1 MRFYGYLFLV
11 AGIIILTGY
20 MQNPTDR
27 NKLGFFGDFIYTL
40 SHPNTI
46 GDYFKEENKY
56 EKIFAIAPKEKRIK
70 RLDKFDNEYYLTLSY
85 FRNDTFTAQKLLLP
99 SDSIVKE
106 FKISREEVYEHCYDT
121 SWLQDGPDI
130 FIKAHEKVERTRALH
145 FLFQG
150 KQVVFN
156 ASHGP
161 LYCYNTES
169 TQPKWFNKDFI
180 FHHSIETDSLGNIWA
195 CGLSR
200 KLNDLEML
208 DFQIVKID
216 PKTGKTLFHKS
227 VVDIM
232 HRSVE
237 LQKLNYFGNA
247 YTHRDVHHLNDIQ
260 PFQTENGLE
269 LLISLRDQNLILRYC
284 PERDSLISYSIGLG
298 QKQHDVDYLKGRV
311 YVFSNNDP
319 SRYSGMDYNTINTQ
333 NMINLGSD
341 YKEFY
346 QLEWFKKHK
355 PFTHHQGQQEVL
367 NDSTFMVEET
377 QPGII
382 YVVEGNKMRTY
393 FYPHPENEKF
403 LSMLGWARFERAK
416 K

>member
-145 FLFQG
+145 FFFQG

-161 LYCYNTES
+161 LYCYNTET

-180 FHHSIETDSLGNIWA
+180 FHHSVETDSLGNIWA

-208 DFQIVKID
+208 DFQVVKID

-260 PFQTENGLE
+260 PIQTENGLE

-284 PERDSLISYSIGLG
+284 PEQDSLISYSIGLG
-298 QKQHDVDYLKGRV
+298 QKQHDVDYLNGRV

-319 SRYSGMDYNTINTQ
+319 SRYSGLDYNTINTQ

-341 YKEFY
+341 
-346 QLEWFKKHK
+346 QRILSI
-355 PFTHHQGQQEVL
+355 G
-367 NDSTFMVEET
+367 
-377 QPGII
+377 
-382 YVVEGNKMRTY
+382 VV
-393 FYPHPENEKF
+393 
-403 LSMLGWARFERAK
+403 
-416 K
+416 

>member
-1 MRFYGYLFLV
+1 M
-11 AGIIILTGY
+11 
-20 MQNPTDR
+20 
-27 NKLGFFGDFIYTL
+27 
-40 SHPNTI
+40 
-46 GDYFKEENKY
+46 
-56 EKIFAIAPKEKRIK
+56 
-70 RLDKFDNEYYLTLSY
+70 
-85 FRNDTFTAQKLLLP
+85 
-99 SDSIVKE
+99 
-106 FKISREEVYEHCYDT
+106 
-121 SWLQDGPDI
+121 QDGPDI

-161 LYCYNTES
+161 LYCYNTET

-180 FHHSIETDSLGNIWA
+180 FHHSVETDSLGNIWA

-208 DFQIVKID
+208 DFQVVKID
-216 PKTGKTLFHKS
+216 PKTGKTVFHKS

-232 HRSVE
+232 HQSVE

-298 QKQHDVDYLKGRV
+298 QKQHDVDYLNGRV

-333 NMINLGSD
+333 NLINLGSD

-346 QLEWFKKHK
+346 QLEWFKTHK

-382 YVVEGNKMRTY
+382 YIVEGNKMRTY